1 MSGDDTDGVCHPPKA
16 YKNDRFLNSSA
27 ARELRILSEYAEP
40 ASRFRALDVADTVVF
55 FGSARVHSRE
65 EAERRLQEARDKGR
79 DLAEAETALA
89 MSRYYEDAR
98 ELARRLTKWSK
109 QLKDV
114 QRRFIVCSGGGPGIM
129 EAANRGASEANG
141 LSAGLGIS
149 LPEEQS
155 NNGYITEELSFEFH
169 YFFMRKLWFVYLARA
184 VVVFP
189 GGFGTLN
196 ELFEVL
202 MLRQT
207 GKMRKKIPIV
217 LYGGDFWKN
226 ALDLNALVRNGTVS
240 QKDLSLLET
249 ADSVDAA
256 FDIIVRDLR
265 ASIGAPQDPS
275 L

>member
-226 ALDLNALVRNGTVS
+226 ALDLNALVSERFRIDEINEAT
-240 QKDLSLLET
+240 
-249 ADSVDAA
+249 
-256 FDIIVRDLR
+256 
-265 ASIGAPQDPS
+265 
-275 L
+275 